1 MPSYPSASG
10 SSAASAN
17 PASVFPNGA
26 VAAPLTGRSSPP
38 PAAAARPPGEPAEG
52 GGAKMARFAAGAVA
66 RLKRFWRQTSSWLTS
81 LIVHALLIILLGW
94 AATAPHGNG
103 SGTSLLASLD
113 PATSGDEPA
122 PTTTIEPADS
132 SESLDESLPD
142 VMQQISAEFAQS
154 LKAEVPTS
162 STAAD
167 AARPPTPTLDFGQLM
182 AAPAGEGL
190 GAVVAGFDVDVSGS
204 LRGRGAAARAQLVA
218 DGGGTTGS
226 EDAVSHGLRWLQA
239 HQSADGSWHFDLTL
253 GPCQGL
259 CGDSGTEPS
268 STAATGLALL
278 AFLGRGETHLE
289 GDYQDTVKRGLY
301 YLTGQMHVTDQ
312 GGDLRDQGRMYA
324 QGIATIA
331 LCEAYAMTRDRA
343 LEPFAQQSLDFIV
356 NAQDKRG
363 GGWRYQPGQ
372 PGDTTVTGWQL
383 MALKSGQMAY
393 LRVPLDTLQRATRF
407 LDSVQFEQGARYK
420 YQPREK
426 HGPENTNTAIGL
438 LCRMYTGWLAD
449 NPALQRGVAGLSVEG
464 PSMLGRN
471 ADMYYN
477 YYATQI
483 MHQWGGET
491 WRQWNERLREFL
503 VQTQSHEGHESGSW
517 NFVGGQAS
525 AGGRLYNTAMAI
537 MTLEVYYR
545 HLPLYGPNAVN
556 DTY

>member
-1 MPSYPSASG
+1 MPSHPLAS
-10 SSAASAN
+10 SDAASVH
-17 PASVFPNGA
+17 PGGLMPGA
-26 VAAPLTGRSSPP
+26 VGAAPLAGRSIAPLPAHTSPAP
-38 PAAAARPPGEPAEG
+38 PSEPARG
-52 GGAKMARFAAGAVA
+52 PLLPRFLASAVDGV
-66 RLKRFWRQTSSWLTS
+66 RRFWRQTSSWLCS

-94 AATAPHGNG
+94 AVTAPRESGP
-103 SGTSLLASLD
+103 GTSLVASID
-113 PATSGDEPA
+113 SATNADEPA
-122 PTTTIEPADS
+122 PTTFEPSDS
-132 SESLDESLPD
+132 SEATPETLPS
-142 VMQQISAEFAQS
+142 VMDDISAELSRS
-154 LKAEVPTS
+154 LKPDVPSATS
-162 STAAD
+162 SGD
-167 AARPPTPTLDFGQLM
+167 SARPPLPTVDSGTLM
-182 AAPAGEGL
+182 NSLAGEGL
-190 GAVVAGFDVDVSGS
+190 GNDVAGFDVDVRGS
-204 LRGRGAAARAQLVA
+204 LSGRGAAARARLVSE
-218 DGGGTTGS
+218 GGGTKES

-239 HQSADGSWHFDLTL
+239 HQSVDGSWHFDLTL

-259 CGDSGTEPS
+259 CRDSGTEPS

-343 LEPFAQQSLDFIV
+343 LEPFAQHAIDFIV

-393 LRVPLDTLQRATRF
+393 LRVPVDTLHNATRF

-426 HGPENTNTAIGL
+426 RGPENTNSSIGL
-438 LCRMYTGWLAD
+438 LCRMYTGWRAD
-449 NPALQRGVAGLSVEG
+449 HPGLQRGVGQLSVEG

-477 YYATQI
+477 YYATQV
-483 MHQWGGET
+483 MHQCEGEA
-491 WRQWNERLREFL
+491 WRKWNDRLRDFL

-517 NFVGGQAS
+517 NFVGGQAA